1 MSVFSLKLD
10 ISDNRY
16 FNGKHSPLFSR
27 EEAHKALKFHE
38 KITGY
43 HPTPLYDMKDLA
55 ALFGVRNILVKDES
69 QRFDLNAFKILA
81 ALMLSPTCC
90 AKSTTWILTI
100 SLSRNSKAP

>member
-38 KITGY
+38 KIR
-43 HPTPLYDMKDLA
+43 
-55 ALFGVRNILVKDES
+55 V
-69 QRFDLNAFKILA
+69 
-81 ALMLSPTCC
+81 
-90 AKSTTWILTI
+90 TI
-100 SLSRNSKAP
+100 RHHCMT